1 MKACLRVLRHSHAA
15 RHCLSAAMAAAWGL
29 LIPFSLWAQDLG
41 APECALKLS
50 VELTPDVPHPGDAG
64 FVSSL
69 LGNHTE
75 YLLSLRRVV
84 DDTHLSLELEGPGP
98 PRRCEAVVDSMRN
111 DSRVQSIQ
119 SIQSIRVS

>member
-1 MKACLRVLRHSHAA
+1 MKACLRVLRHSPAA
-15 RHCLSAAMAAAWGL
+15 RRCLSAAVAAWGL
-29 LIPFSLWAQDLG
+29 LIPFSLCAQEFST
-41 APECALKLS
+41 PECALKLR
-50 VELTPDVPHPGDAG
+50 VELTPDVPDPGDAG

-98 PRRCEAVVDSMRN
+98 AQRCEAVVDSMRN

-119 SIQSIRVS
+119 SIHLS